1 MDGYIIQ
8 KIALYV
14 KEASIVKLL
23 FYIPEYRNLIK
34 TSDYHYDELVLNY
47 SNKDWMTNNLKLIK
61 SFYRFLEQS
70 VVNNRLFDN
79 GYSKHM
85 NLAAENGNLKLIKWL
100 HNNRT
105 EGCTKYAMN
114 VAAAKGYLKIIKW
127 LHKNR
132 TEGCTT
138 DAMDQAACYGH
149 LKVVKWLHYNR
160 NEGCTKCAMDYAVE
174 NGHLKVI
181 KWLYKNYF
189 REKIN

>member
-8 KIALYV
+8 RIALYV

-47 SNKDWMTNNLKLIK
+47 SNINWNTNNLKLIK

-70 VVNNRLFDN
+70 VVTKLLYSSYN

-132 TEGCTT
+132 TEGCTR
-138 DAMDQAACYGH
+138 DAITNAVEYNH
-149 LKVVKWLHYNR
+149 IETVKWL
-160 NEGCTKCAMDYAVE
+160 KKI
-174 NGHLKVI
+174 LK
-181 KWLYKNYF
+181 F
-189 REKIN
+189 D